1 MKDVAERCGALVT
14 EVHQEWGRAF
24 EISQFRQAA
33 QGKKFK
39 LVCVVHAETSTGVL
53 QDLSGFRGLA
63 DQLGALLLVDCVT
76 SLGGMPVQVDRWG
89 LDAAYSGTQKCLS
102 CPPGLS
108 PVTFSK
114 RATDI
119 LSARKG
125 KVQSWYLD
133 LSMIRQYWG
142 TERVYHHTAPI
153 NMIYALHEALRLIL
167 EEGLEA
173 RFARHQLTSRA
184 FAAGLEAMGLSLLVP
199 TGERLPSLMTV
210 KVPEGV
216 DELKARKQLL
226 EQFGLEIGGGLG
238 PLKGKIWR
246 VGLMGAGSTRRN
258 ITLCLTALQTALGA
272 QGFKVKGDPL
282 GAVQAAYDK
291 QS

>member
-1 MKDVAERCGALVT
+1 
-14 EVHQEWGRAF
+14 
-24 EISQFRQAA
+24 
-33 QGKKFK
+33 
-39 LVCVVHAETSTGVL
+39 
-53 QDLSGFRGLA
+53 
-63 DQLGALLLVDCVT
+63 
-76 SLGGMPVQVDRWG
+76 
-89 LDAAYSGTQKCLS
+89 
-102 CPPGLS
+102 
-108 PVTFSK
+108 
-114 RATDI
+114 
-119 LSARKG
+119 
-125 KVQSWYLD
+125 
-133 LSMIRQYWG
+133 
-142 TERVYHHTAPI
+142 
-153 NMIYALHEALRLIL
+153 
-167 EEGLEA
+167 
-173 RFARHQLTSRA
+173 
-184 FAAGLEAMGLSLLVP
+184 MGLSLLVP